1 MWAFIQSL
9 AVKDSPAQISVETVA
24 MNRTVGDSRNID
36 AIVSGCEG
44 KNDTCVTLGA
54 NGSAQEGRK
63 ARNTKVQQIVST
75 HFAKASLEQ
84 KGRLLDALILDVAG
98 TEEFDKM
105 RLGLAMV
112 ESLQEFSLRMGSSS
126 HGNSHE
132 SKLMVL
138 GAHVATI
145 PAEETRLGNE
155 YERRFNFP
163 RHKHGFARE
172 VMRNP
177 TAYQMKTGPFEKTA
191 RGLSKTK
198 GPEKMN
204 AIQFWMNNSSPRMLG
219 SGEISK
225 DTSHLAL
232 YCSIFNIHSYYIS
245 TIV

>member
-1 MWAFIQSL
+1 MLAFLQSL
-9 AVKDSPAQISVETVA
+9 GLKDSPAQISVETVA

-44 KNDTCVTLGA
+44 KNDTCVTLGG
-54 NGSAQEGRK
+54 NGSAQEGITV
-63 ARNTKVQQIVST
+63 RNKKVEQIVST
-75 HFAKASLEQ
+75 HFAEASPEQ

-98 TEEFDKM
+98 REEFDKM

-112 ESLQEFSLRMGSSS
+112 ESLQEFILRMGSSS
-126 HGNSHE
+126 HANSHE

-138 GAHVATI
+138 GAHAATI

-155 YERRFNFP
+155 YERRFNF
-163 RHKHGFARE
+163 RRKKHEFARE

-225 DTSHLAL
+225 DTNHLAL
-232 YCSIFNIHSYYIS
+232 HYSIFNIHY
-245 TIV
+245 